1 MEIESRIGK
10 VEANQER
17 IYALLSDFTNLGSF
31 VPPEQVSDFKSDA
44 DSCSF
49 TVAKIGKFGMRVI
62 EREPFKLVKIANDEN
77 VPFQFFMWI
86 QIKEVAANDS
96 RVKITLRA
104 DLNPMLKMVAKK
116 PLSSFVESLVS
127 KIETIR

>member
-1 MEIESRIGK
+1 MEIVSRVGK
-10 VEANQER
+10 VSATEER
-17 IYALLSDFTNLGSF
+17 IYSLLSDFSNLGSF
-31 VPPEQVSDFKSDA
+31 VPPDQVSDFTSDV

-49 TVAKIGKFGMRVI
+49 TVSNVGKFGMRII
-62 EREPFKLVKIANDEN
+62 EREPSKLVKIVNDES

-86 QIKEVAANDS
+86 QIKQAAENDS

-116 PLSSFVESLVS
+116 PLTKFVEALID

>member
-17 IYALLSDFTNLGSF
+17 IYTLLSDFSNLGSF
-31 VPPEQVSDFKSDA
+31 VPPGQVSDFTSDA

-116 PLSSFVESLVS
+116 PLSSFVESLIS

>member
-10 VEANQER
+10 VSANQER
-17 IYALLSDFTNLGSF
+17 IFTLLSDFTNLGSF
-31 VPPEQVSDFKSDA
+31 VPPEQVADFKSDT
-44 DSCSF
+44 DSCNF
-49 TVAKIGKFGMRVI
+49 TVAHIGKFGMRII

-77 VPFQFFMWI
+77 VPFSFFMWI
-86 QIKEVAANDS
+86 QIKEVEPNDS
-96 RVKITLRA
+96 RVKITLKA

-116 PLSSFVESLVS
+116 PLTSFVESLIS

>member
-17 IYALLSDFTNLGSF
+17 VYTLLSDFTNLGSF
-31 VPPEQVSDFKSDA
+31 VPPDQVSDFKSDA

-49 TVAKIGKFGMRVI
+49 TVAKIGKFGMRVV

-86 QIKEVAANDS
+86 QIKEMAANDS
-96 RVKITLRA
+96 RVKVTLRA

-116 PLSSFVESLVS
+116 PLNSFVESLIS